1 MDDGSLVV
9 TFEGEIYV
17 NNPKRYLTGYL
28 DELARLL
35 PGQPIAS
42 MTLDFVKVRRCND
55 VGFYAIKDIV
65 DAVQNLV
72 FGPIMV
78 RRLAGD
84 EWQQEALPILLNL
97 AEESNAERTTF
108 ENVQAS

>member
-1 MDDGSLVV
+1 
-9 TFEGEIYV
+9 
-17 NNPKRYLTGYL
+17 
-28 DELARLL
+28 
-35 PGQPIAS
+35 
-42 MTLDFVKVRRCND
+42 VRRCND